1 MNRSWQIT
9 LMRNGVLLLLL
20 LCTRSWAETF
30 ELHTSVQQQPLASYL
45 YYYQDSE
52 NLLNIADI
60 KNLPENAWQHNNRQA
75 FNHGYNDAT
84 WWLRISISN
93 QEAWKLDRLLE
104 ISYPVLDYLS
114 VYILG
119 NNQQQT
125 LHLGDKLPFDQRPIN
140 HRNFVMPLQ
149 WEPNETLTVYLSVRS
164 SSSIQVP
171 ITLWEEQSFFNHD
184 RTQTLIHGV
193 YYGIMFVMV
202 VYNLFVYLAV
212 GERNYLYYVLFV
224 CSMPLFLASLSGF
237 AFQYLWPDATRW
249 NDQAILVTLSAAVA
263 FGSLFTH
270 NFLRLYEL
278 KSPIRYAGFV
288 CAGGAGI
295 IMIMA
300 LLLPYNI
307 VIRTLIPF
315 AGVVCCYGF
324 SSGVFRWYSGGLSA
338 KYYTIAWSSLLG
350 GGIIL
355 AFSKYN
361 LLPKNLFTDYATQI
375 GSALEVTLLSFALA
389 ERINQERRMRFEAQQ
404 DALNTER
411 ELRHAREQA
420 LEIQKQAT
428 ESLEHRVQERTI
440 ELEQLNK
447 KLEEL
452 SDTDQL
458 TGLKNRRF
466 LDRVLEEEYARCSR
480 YQHSMAL
487 LLMDIDHF
495 KHFNDTYGH
504 LIGDECLREVAQAIR
519 KGLRWPS
526 DRPTR
531 YGGEEFCVLLPE
543 TAVEGALT
551 VAERIR
557 ECVASMEFKVKNQS
571 VPVTVSIGLMVT
583 VPTTDND
590 CADMLAKADEALYQS
605 KANGRNRVTLYCVDS
620 DKLSAAPVPA
630 SSSQPP
636 HK

>member
-1 MNRSWQIT
+1 M
-9 LMRNGVLLLLL
+9 LLL
-20 LCTRSWAETF
+20 LCTRLWAEPF
-30 ELHTSVQQQPLASYL
+30 ELRSSVHQQPLAGYL
-45 YYYQDSE
+45 YYFQDSE
-52 NLLNIADI
+52 SLLDIGDI
-60 KNLPENAWQHNNRQA
+60 KNLPEDAWQHNTRQA
-75 FNHGYNDAT
+75 FNHGYNSST
-84 WWLRISISN
+84 WWLRLTVTN
-93 QEAWKLDRLLE
+93 QEAWKLNRLFE

-114 VYILG
+114 IYIFG
-119 NNQQQT
+119 ETQQQV

-140 HRNFVMPLQ
+140 HRNFVIPLH
-149 WEPNETLTVYLSVRS
+149 WEPNESMTLYLSVRS

-237 AFQYLWPDATRW
+237 AFQYLWPNYTQW

-270 NFLRLYEL
+270 NFLRMYEL
-278 KSPIRYAGFV
+278 KGPIRYAGFV
-288 CAGGAGI
+288 CAGGAVVI
-295 IMIMA
+295 IVMA
-300 LLLPYNI
+300 LFLPYNI

-338 KYYTIAWSSLLG
+338 KYYTIAWSSLLS

-428 ESLEHRVQERTI
+428 ESLEHRVQERTK
-440 ELEQLNK
+440 ELEELNR

-466 LDRVLEEEYARCSR
+466 LDRVLEEEYARCGR
-480 YQHSMAL
+480 YQHSMAV

-495 KHFNDTYGH
+495 KQFNDTYGH
-504 LIGDECLREVAQAIR
+504 LVGDECLREVAQAIR

-557 ECVASMEFKVKNQS
+557 ECVASMEFKVKSQR

-583 VPTTDND
+583 IPSTDKD
-590 CADMLAKADEALYQS
+590 CASMLSKADEALYQS
-605 KANGRNRVTLYCVDS
+605 KANGRNRVTLYCDEN
-620 DKLSAAPVPA
+620 DKFSPAVVQA

-636 HK
+636 RK